1 VKTLKLP
8 GPPGVRF
15 VPVTAMRKVEARAMD
30 ACPQCKASV
39 PDGAAECP
47 ACGYAMNAQGGD
59 GSETF
64 EVAVSSEYVVQRE
77 VWGMRW
83 REVLDHSPG
92 SIDLG
97 RFSSGRAAVLE
108 EHRGS
113 PIGVIDSVALG
124 DDKVL
129 RANIRFSRSQRGQ
142 EVQQDVEDGIRS
154 NISVGYIPKRATLV
168 EQNDEQGDLWR
179 FNEWEPIEL
188 SVVGIP
194 ADPSV
199 GVGRSEGGAD
209 FPPVIVEDGRAVRT
223 EEERTMLHRSVKF
236 NEGGAGGGGA
246 APVPE
251 QKREVAPVTSGPDP
265 NVREVVALAEA
276 NGMLPK
282 VAGWLERNLTPGQVA
297 MEILKEK
304 RTKGAASGLDEEALG
319 LPERDVKRYS
329 YARAIL
335 GAAARAEGG
344 KFDGL
349 EAEISAELEG
359 KLAPSIER
367 RGGIFVP
374 LRLGNATRA
383 LTSVQATKGA
393 ELVTDQQGELI
404 ELLRNRTAIFQRG
417 ARSLT
422 GLTAP
427 IAFPKQTT
435 AIAATWQ
442 GENPPSDIADS
453 DIALGLALLS
463 PKTLQ
468 ASTGYSRQLLIQTS
482 IDVEAMVRDEL
493 ALIHAI
499 ALDRA
504 ALHGK
509 GTSEPTGIYK
519 AAGVSKKAFGGPSSY
534 LLLLA
539 MQGQV
544 AGLNAD
550 LGSLGW
556 ITHPTVATNLRGVLD
571 FPSAA
576 AGRPIW
582 TGTYQDGTMVGYG
595 ASATNQVSSSMLGS
609 EATGGSEFG
618 VVFGNWA
625 DLIVAGFGGF
635 ELVVDPYR
643 LKKRGIIE
651 VTSFQMADILPRH
664 GESFSC
670 STGATG

>member
-1 VKTLKLP
+1 
-8 GPPGVRF
+8 
-15 VPVTAMRKVEARAMD
+15 MD
-30 ACPQCKASV
+30 AQARSASASDT
-39 PDGAAECP
+39 P
-47 ACGYAMNAQGGD
+47 
-59 GSETF
+59 SF
-64 EVAVSSEYVVQRE
+64 EVAVSSEYVVERE
-77 VWGMRW
+77 FWGTKW

-92 SIDLG
+92 SITLD

-113 PIGVIDSVALG
+113 PIGVIDNVALG
-124 DDKVL
+124 ADRVL

-142 EVQQDVEDGIRS
+142 EVQQDVEDGIRT

-168 EQNDEQGDLWR
+168 EQDSERGDLWR

-194 ADPSV
+194 ADPTV
-199 GVGRSEGGAD
+199 GVGRSSDGGD
-209 FPPVIVEDGRAVRT
+209 FPPVIIEDGRSVRT
-223 EEERTMLHRSVKF
+223 EEERTMLHRSVKL
-236 NEGGAGGGGA
+236 NDGGAGGGAA
-246 APVPE
+246 APTEP
-251 QKREVAPVTSGPDP
+251 KREAPATAGPD
-265 NVREVVALAEA
+265 NSQANTREVVALAEA
-276 NGMLPK
+276 NGMLGK
-282 VAGWLERNLTPGQVA
+282 VSDWLARNLDPGQVA
-297 MEILKEK
+297 VEILKAK
-304 RTKGAASGLDEEALG
+304 RTKGGASGQDEESLG
-319 LPERDVKRYS
+319 LPAKDVKRYS

-335 GAAARAEGG
+335 GAASRAEGG

-349 EAEISAELEG
+349 EAEVSAELEA
-359 KLAPSIER
+359 KLSPSVER
-367 RGGIFVP
+367 RGGVMVP
-374 LRLGNATRA
+374 LRLGDAPVATAGVRA
-383 LTSVQATKGA
+383 LVSVSTGKGA
-393 ELVTDQQGELI
+393 EMVQDQQGELI
-404 ELLRNRTAIFQRG
+404 ELLRNRTAVFQRG

-427 IAFPKQTT
+427 IAFPKQTG
-435 AIAATWQ
+435 AISATWQ
-442 GENPPSDIADS
+442 GENPPADLTDS

-468 ASTGYSRQLLIQTS
+468 ATTGYSRQLLIQTS

-499 ALDRA
+499 AIDRA

-509 GTSEPTGIYK
+509 GTGEPTGIYK
-519 AAGVSKKAFGGPSSY
+519 ASGVSKKPFGSVPATY
-534 LLLLA
+534 ALLLA

-556 ITHPTVATNLRGVLD
+556 ITHPTVATNLRGALD

-595 ASATNQVSSSMLGS
+595 ASATNQVSSTMSGS
-609 EATGGSEFG
+609 EATGGAEFG
-618 VVFGNWA
+618 IVFGNWS

-643 LKKRGIIE
+643 LKKRGVIE

-670 STGATG
+670 STAATG